1 MACFKELRYNKSM
14 NINLFNKISNE
25 VFGGSRYD
33 DVVEKYGL
41 RVIEKYMEF
50 GEEGDLFIDGIGRV
64 YKELELIDIV

>member
-1 MACFKELRYNKSM
+1 M

-33 DVVEKYGL
+33 DVVEKYGV

-64 YKELELIDIV
+64 YKEL